1 MCRLETCRNP
11 ARVNDPKPSKYCSDA
26 HGLEYMRIRHT
37 KRDLE
42 EAKLSASCSTRNR
55 KRRRDNHTDNFGN
68 GEDDIGLP
76 EDSSTLRGGV
86 LRDLELKTLA
96 NGVKSVAELR
106 QLGEGVLSPI
116 QTATIEM
123 GDGNDATNRN
133 FVASESQQLAEIASK
148 REKLEARKH
157 MLEHR
162 DRFLHLVKSRAKR
175 VLDELRKTET
185 VKDICGFDFRLSW
198 SDDEFLAW
206 ADSSEGQQA
215 LKSGVLTAAPTAETI
230 TDGEIQN
237 DACEEDI
244 PEVGKGVCQK
254 RRCERHRTWWKLQQ
268 QDILFEKGEVRLAM
282 GKLEGEEEGVRKRA
296 VVRRLEEA

>member
-11 ARVNDPKPSKYCSDA
+11 ARVNDPQPSKYCSNA
-26 HGLEYMRIRHT
+26 HGLEYMRKRYT
-37 KRDLE
+37 KGVTE
-42 EAKLSASCSTRNR
+42 EAKLSASCGTRNM
-55 KRRRDNHTDNFGN
+55 KRRRDNLTDNFGN
-68 GEDDIGLP
+68 GEDEVGLP
-76 EDSSTLRGGV
+76 EDSNTLRGGV

-106 QLGEGVLSPI
+106 QLGEGVLGPI
-116 QTATIEM
+116 QIASIEN
-123 GDGNDATNRN
+123 GDDNGANKN
-133 FVASESQQLAEIASK
+133 FIASESQQLAEIASK
-148 REKLEARKH
+148 REKLEARKY

-215 LKSGVLTAAPTAETI
+215 LKSGVLTAAPTAETTI
-230 TDGEIQN
+230 DGETQN
-237 DACEEDI
+237 DGGEEDTA
-244 PEVGKGVCQK
+244 EVGKGVCQK
-254 RRCERHRTWWKLQQ
+254 RRCERHRNWWKLQL
-268 QDILFEKGEVRLAM
+268 QDINFEKGEVRLAM
-282 GKLEGEEEGVRKRA
+282 GKLGGEEEDVMKRA
-296 VVRRLEEA
+296 VVRRLEEG

>member
-11 ARVNDPKPSKYCSDA
+11 ARVNDPEPSKYCSDA
-26 HGLEYMRIRHT
+26 HGLEYMRIRYT
-37 KRDLE
+37 KRDTE
-42 EAKLSASCSTRNR
+42 EAKLSASCGTRNK
-55 KRRRDNHTDNFGN
+55 KRRRDNYTDNFGN
-68 GEDDIGLP
+68 GEGDVGLP
-76 EDSSTLRGGV
+76 EDSNTLRGGV

-116 QTATIEM
+116 QIASIEN
-123 GDGNDATNRN
+123 GDGNCANTN

-157 MLEHR
+157 MLEYR

-215 LKSGVLTAAPTAETI
+215 LKSGVLTAAPTAETT
-230 TDGEIQN
+230 TDGETQY
-237 DACEEDI
+237 DGGEGDI
-244 PEVGKGVCQK
+244 AEVGKGVCQK

-282 GKLEGEEEGVRKRA
+282 GKLGGEEEGVRKRA
-296 VVRRLEEA
+296 VVRRLEEG

>member
-11 ARVNDPKPSKYCSDA
+11 ARVNDPKPSKYCCDA

-42 EAKLSASCSTRNR
+42 EAKLSAPYSTRNR
-55 KRRRDNHTDNFGN
+55 KRRRDNYTDNFGN
-68 GEDDIGLP
+68 GDDVVGLP
-76 EDSSTLRGGV
+76 EDTNTLRGGV

-96 NGVKSVAELR
+96 NGVKNVAELR
-106 QLGEGVLSPI
+106 QLGEGVLSPT
-116 QTATIEM
+116 QTTSLENGEDNGAI
-123 GDGNDATNRN
+123 NKHFN
-133 FVASESQQLAEIASK
+133 ASESKQLAEIASK
-148 REKLEARKH
+148 RDKLEARKQ

-185 VKDICGFDFRLSW
+185 IKDICGFDSRLSW

-215 LKSGVLTAAPTAETI
+215 LKSGVLTAAPTTETV

-237 DACEEDI
+237 DAGEEDTAEI
-244 PEVGKGVCQK
+244 GRGVCQK

-282 GKLEGEEEGVRKRA
+282 GKLGGEEEGVRKRA
-296 VVRRLEEA
+296 VVRRLEDG